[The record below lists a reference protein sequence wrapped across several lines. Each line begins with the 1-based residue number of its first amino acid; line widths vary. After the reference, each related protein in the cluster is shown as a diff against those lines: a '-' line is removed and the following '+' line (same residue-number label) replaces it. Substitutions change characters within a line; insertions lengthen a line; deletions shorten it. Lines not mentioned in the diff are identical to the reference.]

1 MAKIKRNTTQTDV
14 ITHLPSLGKIILHDI
29 ICSFRT
35 YLEIIQITLTLGIKL
50 EEYDEHYC
58 NAFQPTFN
66 EHGFCYTFNN
76 PDASLDNTFQG

>member
-1 MAKIKRNTTQTDV
+1 MNHFGKRTVLYLIYFFIYAYFNILAQSQ
-14 ITHLPSLGKIILHDI
+14 ILAMSL
-29 ICSFRT
+29 
-35 YLEIIQITLTLGIKL
+35 YLEIVQITLTLGIKL